1 MITAIVGTQWGD
13 EGKGRICHY
22 EAQRA
27 KMVIRCAGGNNAGHT
42 VVYEGKK
49 YALHLLPSSIV
60 NPYVLSVIGTGTVID
75 PKALINEIESLRA
88 EGVDI
93 EPDNLVISNR
103 AHVTMNI
110 HIVLDKVMETLRGS
124 KKIGTTGKGIGPT
137 YSEKASRTSI
147 RMCDLIGDYEALKEK
162 ISLIVKV
169 HKPLIESV
177 GDLTYHYQSVVK
189 KLADEYYEYGKKL
202 AEFVQDTK
210 PIVYNC
216 IKEGG
221 NIIMEGAQ
229 STFLDLDQGSYPDV
243 TSSNYLA
250 SGCCTGAGI
259 GITQVDEVIG
269 VMKAYTSRVGE
280 GPFPTEQEN
289 EIGDRIRFL
298 GHEYGT
304 TTGRPRRCG
313 WLDLVMISDAV
324 YLNGCTALAL
334 NHLDT
339 IGKFDEI
346 KVCCGYNYHGKFIQH
361 VPVDHENCK
370 PCYETFK
377 GGWNTEGA
385 TTLEEIGEDAVKF
398 VKFIEEYIEVPVVY
412 IGIGPDA
419 SQIIIR

>member
-13 EGKGRICHY
+13 EGKGRICHH
-22 EAQRA
+22 EAQNA
-27 KMVIRCAGGNNAGHT
+27 KMVVRCAGGNNAGHT
-42 VVYEGKK
+42 VVYEGEK
-49 YALHLLPSSIV
+49 YALHLLPSSII

-75 PKALINEIESLRA
+75 PKALIEEIENLRA
-88 EGVDI
+88 KGVDI

-110 HIVLDKVMETLRGS
+110 HIVLDKVIETLRGS

-137 YSEKASRTSI
+137 YSDKASRINI
-147 RMCDLIGDYEALKEK
+147 RMCDLIGDYETLKEK
-162 ISLIVKV
+162 ISFIVKV

-177 GDLTYHYQSVVK
+177 GDLTYHSQDIVK
-189 KLADEYYEYGKKL
+189 KLADEYYEYGKRL

-221 NIIMEGAQ
+221 NVIMEGAQ
-229 STFLDLDQGSYPDV
+229 STFLDIDHGSYPDV
-243 TSSNYLA
+243 TSSNCVA
-250 SGCCTGAGI
+250 SGCCAGAGI
-259 GITQVDEVIG
+259 GITQVNEVIG

-280 GPFPTEQEN
+280 GPFPTEQKN
-289 EIGDRIRFL
+289 DIGDRIRFL

-324 YLNGCTALAL
+324 ELNGCTALAL

-370 PCYETFK
+370 PCYETLK

-398 VKFIEEYIEVPVVY
+398 VELIESYTKVPVVY

>member
-1 MITAIVGTQWGD
+1 MIAAIVGTQWGD

-42 VVYEGKK
+42 VVYEGEK
-49 YALHLLPSSIV
+49 YALHLLPSSII

-75 PKALINEIESLRA
+75 PKALIEEIENLRNK
-88 EGVDI
+88 GVDI

-103 AHVTMNI
+103 AHVTMDI
-110 HIVLDKVMETLRGS
+110 HIVLDKVMETLRRS

-137 YSEKASRTSI
+137 YSDKASRINI
-147 RMCDLIGDYEALKEK
+147 RMCDLIGDYETLKEK

-177 GDLTYHYQSVVK
+177 GDLTYYNKDIVK
-189 KLADEYYEYGKKL
+189 RLADEYYEYGKQL

-210 PIVYNC
+210 PIIYKYK
-216 IKEGG
+216 KEGV

-243 TSSNYLA
+243 TSSNCLA
-250 SGCCTGAGI
+250 SGCCAGAGI

-289 EIGDRIRFL
+289 EIGDRIRSL

-313 WLDLVMISDAV
+313 WLDLVMVSDAV
-324 YLNGCTALAL
+324 ELNGCTALAL

-346 KVCCGYNYHGKFIQH
+346 KVCCGYNYHGKFIQY
-361 VPVDHENCK
+361 VPEDHENCK
-370 PCYETFK
+370 PCYEILK

-398 VKFIEEYIEVPVVY
+398 VELIENYTRKPVVY